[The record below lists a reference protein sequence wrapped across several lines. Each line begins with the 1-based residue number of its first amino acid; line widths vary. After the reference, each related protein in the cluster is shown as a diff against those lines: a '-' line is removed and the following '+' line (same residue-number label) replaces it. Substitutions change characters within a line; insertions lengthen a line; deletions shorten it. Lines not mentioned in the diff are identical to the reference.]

1 MLCLCDFNRRG
12 GGRKRGEAV
21 LYSDVPIRR
30 FDACAAVRGH
40 DTCLSTDQG
49 AIASRKRG
57 CVKRPECLRSKHP
70 NQHAAKCDQPF
81 TTRIQTPKHNPFFR
95 LLASSISPSEVSGVF
110 TVPATIP
117 ARSCKFDAK
126 TFVPKRRD
134 QLFCSKACRRAEV
147 KRQYHAAKFSDGAS
161 KRARYDARKLLQGL
175 ATHGVKADA
184 YAAAIAALKEAEEQ
198 SKAWTARIAAR
209 RSALQKLARPEGV
222 ELVARVLVGGEPPGP
237 AIDRADRVGVASTD
251 GLVAVVVFGRKV

>member
-1 MLCLCDFNRRG
+1 ML
-12 GGRKRGEAV
+12 
-21 LYSDVPIRR
+21 
-30 FDACAAVRGH
+30 
-40 DTCLSTDQG
+40 
-49 AIASRKRG
+49 
-57 CVKRPECLRSKHP
+57 
-70 NQHAAKCDQPF
+70 
-81 TTRIQTPKHNPFFR
+81 
-95 LLASSISPSEVSGVF
+95 
-110 TVPATIP
+110 ATIP

-134 QLFCSKACRRAEV
+134 QLFCSKACQRAEV

-161 KRARYDARKLLQGL
+161 RRARYDARKLLQGL
-175 ATHGVKADA
+175 AVHGVKADA
-184 YAAAIAALKEAEEQ
+184 YASAIAALKEAEEQ

-251 GLVAVVVFGRKV
+251 GLVAVVVFGRKL